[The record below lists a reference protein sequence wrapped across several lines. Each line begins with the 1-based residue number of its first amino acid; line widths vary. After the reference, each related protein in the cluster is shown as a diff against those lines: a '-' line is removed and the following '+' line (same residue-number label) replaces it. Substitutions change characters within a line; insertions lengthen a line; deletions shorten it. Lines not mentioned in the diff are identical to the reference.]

1 MWVVSVLCGLRRG
14 GCSLMCGLHS
24 LFGAS
29 QRVVYRTGCL

>member
-1 MWVVSVLCGLRRG
+1 MWVVSVLCGLRG

-24 LFGAS
+24 LVGAS